1 MKGMMGMK
9 GMKGMK
15 DCLVLLI
22 CMFGCTIMM
31 RAQTK
36 LSGQIVDK
44 NHHAIPGVSI
54 DFNNGLVKTTSDG
67 DGKFSLS
74 YPDTVSNRCLC
85 LQSFG
90 YKTKRLLLNR
100 GQSFIKVVL
109 TDSIYNLGFV
119 TVSALRNG
127 RFSDYSA
134 QTIQMSTLDIVTNP
148 AAMADIIG
156 NMRVLPGVQT
166 NDNDGRLIIQ
176 GGSSDESQIYIN
188 DLIVANPYATS
199 SKNGGAR
206 SRFTPDLFSGTILQ
220 SGGFNAE
227 FGQALSGIVN
237 LNTKEQEQMT
247 AKTDISIS
255 SVYAGMTHIDKKPS
269 YAYRASLNYNNRFL
283 TDKVIESENVWKNP
297 YQSIVSDIFLTKEL
311 SPDTKITA
319 QWNGSYANG
328 CYSYKNVDGMTL
340 ENNLTQSYLYGQLN
354 FYHSF
359 DDAFSLSAASN
370 LIIDHFSGTGLQ
382 TEKDKSVTQNG
393 WNHTKI
399 TLQYKMRKIINRSG
413 AEFIANPY
421 RETYTSEGI
430 YRKKLQN
437 NLAALYNDT
446 KFFLSNNFTASV
458 GLRGEYSVYLKKTNL
473 APRVYLA
480 YRLKRES
487 TLSVAA
493 GDYFQLPATDY
504 LKRTDKLD
512 FASVRKITASYG
524 YVEKENKFQFDV
536 YYKKYRH
543 LATYS
548 QERLVDNSGN
558 GYGCGADVF
567 WKNQF
572 KALEYWA
579 TYSFNHI
586 RKKYMGFAEAVTPP
600 QVSKHSFNLTLKY
613 WVAPLKSLLAANS
626 YLASGMRY
634 YDNAM
639 KPGMTPLHSRLD
651 LSWSYLPVQWIVI
664 HGGCQNV
671 LGRKNIYGY
680 EYSKIRPDLRKA
692 ITAADDRFVFI
703 GVFITLSR
711 SKTANRLKS
720 L

>member
-1 MKGMMGMK
+1 MRQSI
-9 GMKGMK
+9 
-15 DCLVLLI
+15 LILL
-22 CMFGCTIMM
+22 CVVSNTIAMQ
-31 RAQTK
+31 AQTK

-44 NHHAIPGVSI
+44 SDRAIPGVSV
-54 DFNNGLVKTTSDG
+54 DFNDGLVKTTADS
-67 DGKFSLS
+67 DGKFRLI
-74 YPDTVSNRCLC
+74 YPDSVSNRRLR

-90 YKTKRLLLNR
+90 YKTKRLFINR
-100 GQSFIKVVL
+100 GESFVKIVL
-109 TDSIYNLGFV
+109 LDSIYNLGFV
-119 TVSALRNG
+119 TVSAPRNG
-127 RFSDYSA
+127 RFGDYSA
-134 QTIQMSTLDIVTNP
+134 QTIQMSAFDIITNP

-188 DLIVANPYATS
+188 DLIVANPYARS

-206 SRFTPDLFSGTILQ
+206 SRFTPDLFSGTVLQ

-237 LNTKEQEQMT
+237 LNTKEHGQMT
-247 AKTDISIS
+247 AKTDISVS

-269 YAYRASLNYNNRFL
+269 YACRASLSYNNLFL
-283 TDKVIESENVWKNP
+283 THKITESENVWKNP
-297 YQSIVSDIFLTKEL
+297 YQSIVSDIFLSKEF

-319 QWNGSYANG
+319 QLNGSYANG
-328 CYSYKNVDGMTL
+328 CYSYKNVDGTTL

-354 FYHSF
+354 VYHSF
-359 DDAFSLSAASN
+359 DDVFSLSAASN
-370 LIIDHFSGTGLQ
+370 FIVDCFSGTGLQ
-382 TEKDKSVTQNG
+382 SENDKSVTQNR

-421 RETYTSEGI
+421 RETYTSDVI
-430 YRKKLQN
+430 YRRKLQN
-437 NLAALYNDT
+437 NLVSLYNDT
-446 KFFLSNNFTASV
+446 KFFLSNNLTASV

-473 APRVYLA
+473 APRLYIA
-480 YRLKRES
+480 YRLKRGS

-504 LKRTDKLD
+504 LKITDKLD

-524 YVEKENKFQFDV
+524 YVEKDNKFQFDV
-536 YYKKYRH
+536 YSKKYRH

-548 QERLVDNSGN
+548 QEQLLDNSGN
-558 GYGCGADVF
+558 GYGWGADVF

-579 TYSFNHI
+579 TYSFNHT
-586 RKKYMGFAEAVTPP
+586 RKKYMGFPEAIAPP
-600 QVSKHSFNLTLKY
+600 YVSKHAFNLTLKY
-613 WVAPLKSLLAANS
+613 LVAPLKSLLAANS

-634 YDNAM
+634 FDNAM
-639 KPGMTPLHSRLD
+639 KPETTPFHSRLD
-651 LSWSYLPVQWIVI
+651 LSWSYLPTQWIVI
-664 HGGCQNV
+664 HWGCQNV

-680 EYSKIRPDLRKA
+680 EYSKIHPGLRKA
-692 ITAADDRFVFI
+692 ITAENDRFVFV

-711 SKTANRLKS
+711 SKTANQLKS